1 MKQLLVFLAFLIGAY
16 FATLGQSQL
25 PNFAF
30 TDLEGNVFSPDNLEE
45 GIPTFVMFFDPY
57 CDHCEKQAT
66 WIKEAED
73 QFAEINLL
81 FVTTEPET
89 DATVAFKERIF
100 KGTGLQHLHFVI
112 DGDYMFDGYFEGYY
126 EVPSILL
133 FDKNGQKVKTLS
145 KETSATDLLKY
156 LQ

>member
-1 MKQLLVFLAFLIGAY
+1 MRQLLIFLAFVIGAF
-16 FATLGQSQL
+16 FATFAQSQM
-25 PNFAF
+25 PAFVF
-30 TDLEGNVFSPDNLEE
+30 TDLEGNLFTQDNLESDM
-45 GIPTFVMFFDPY
+45 PTVVMFFDPY
-57 CDHCEKQAT
+57 CDHCETQAG

-73 QFAEINLL
+73 QFLKINLL

-100 KGTGLQHLHFVI
+100 KGTKLKQLNFVI

-133 FDKNGQKVKTLS
+133 FDKTGKKVKTLS
-145 KETSATDLLKY
+145 KETPVADLLKH
-156 LQ
+156 LK